1 MTHQEII
8 KALRAANPYP
18 EKVFREPTDEEWQDV
33 NIAIEGGT
41 GRPPDRYFGSWGRH
55 VWALCCS
62 ELEELLKDAQPTDSD
77 IYEALGKTS
86 DYDAKYLKLGKDAQI
101 LRPSEVVEAVR
112 LLLTKQKT
120 ETDENKE
127 NLLN

>member
-1 MTHQEII
+1 MTHLEII
-8 KALRAANPYP
+8 QKLRAENPYHYM
-18 EKVFREPTDEEWQDV
+18 ELWACWNSCCDKLFWLLRE
-33 NIAIEGGT
+33 N
-41 GRPPDRYFGSWGRH
+41 
-55 VWALCCS
+55 
-62 ELEELLKDAQPTDSD
+62 QPTDAD